1 MGQMAKKYIVDL
13 KAEERDGL
21 KHLLNKGKVGVRT
34 VKRAQILLAADAG
47 QTDAHIAETVQVDVT
62 TVERIRKRFVVGG
75 VEHAVHDDPRPGGKV
90 KLDGKGEAVLVAL
103 ACSDPPEGHVAW
115 TMQLLAN
122 RLVELGVVESLSD
135 ETVRQRLKKTR

>member
-1 MGQMAKKYIVDL
+1 MAKKYIVEL

-21 KHLLNKGKVGVRT
+21 KQLLKKGKVGVRT
-34 VKRAQILLAADAG
+34 VKRAQILLAADTG
-47 QTDAHIAETVQVDVT
+47 HTDTHIAETVQVAVT
-62 TVERIRKRFVVGG
+62 TVERIRKRFVQGG
-75 VEHAVHDDPRPGGKV
+75 VEHALHDDPRPGGKV

-103 ACSDPPEGHVAW
+103 ACSDPPSGHVAW

-135 ETVRQRLKKTR
+135 ETVRQRLKKTH